1 MMAMIARA
9 RSCPCDR
16 IAGAATRALLLE
28 LSTWPK
34 PGLVSD
40 RDNGS
45 HDDMDAAMLR
55 ASALTLTPFFA
66 ELARAGQ
73 GTRQG
78 TSPGTGQD
86 ACGMNVLREI
96 GLRAEAAMLRATDGV
111 NTHRGAIFGLGLL
124 CAAAGSQP
132 AALGDHV
139 RRRWGREIGEAP
151 VPAHSHG
158 ASALRRFGA
167 GGARQE
173 AAKGFPHVYG
183 TALPALRAGRH
194 ACPGNEEAARVQ
206 ACFALIATVED
217 TNLLHRGGAGGI
229 AFAQKLA
236 RGFLDRGGVAQPEW
250 RQQAVAIHEAF
261 VMRRL
266 SPGGSADLLAM
277 TLLVDSLESPSP

>member
-139 RRRWGREIGEAP
+139 RRRWGREISEAP

-167 GGARQE
+167 GGRRRATGWPCRSRGRSTGRPACRMPSRE
-173 AAKGFPHVYG
+173 ASRRCLNSVRDG
-183 TALPALRAGRH
+183 TWREWRLRRRHKARH
-194 ACPGNEEAARVQ
+194 APWTTSAASMGSGPG
-206 ACFALIATVED
+206 
-217 TNLLHRGGAGGI
+217 
-229 AFAQKLA
+229 
-236 RGFLDRGGVAQPEW
+236 
-250 RQQAVAIHEAF
+250 
-261 VMRRL
+261 
-266 SPGGSADLLAM
+266 
-277 TLLVDSLESPSP
+277 